1 MIEIRGLGK
10 RYGDFTAL
18 HQVDLAVGKGE
29 FVVILGA
36 SGAGKST
43 LLRCINQL
51 AEPTQGEVRVD
62 GAPVRR
68 DRAGCAACAATWR

>member
-1 MIEIRGLGK
+1 MIEIRGLCK

-36 SGAGKST
+36 SGAGKSWEA
-43 LLRCINQL
+43 I
-51 AEPTQGEVRVD
+51 EVRRV
-62 GAPVRR
+62 
-68 DRAGCAACAATWR
+68 